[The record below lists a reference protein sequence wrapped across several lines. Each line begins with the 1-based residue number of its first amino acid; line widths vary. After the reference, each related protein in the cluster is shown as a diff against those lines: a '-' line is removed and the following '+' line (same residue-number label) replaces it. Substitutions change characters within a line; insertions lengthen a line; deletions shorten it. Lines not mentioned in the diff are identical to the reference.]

1 MEKERVHVLIKGQVQ
16 GVFFRSNTKE
26 MASALGLSG
35 CVRNLL
41 DGSVEAIFEGPKDK
55 LKKAVQW
62 CHKGPPGASV
72 TQVDEKWIGFTGEF
86 DSFNIAY

>member
-16 GVFFRSNTKE
+16 GVFFRSSTRD
-26 MASALGLSG
+26 MASSLGLSG
-35 CVRNLL
+35 CVRNLP

-55 LKKAVQW
+55 LRRAVQW
-62 CHKGPPGASV
+62 CHQGPPGASV
-72 TQVDEKWIGFTGEF
+72 THVDEKWIGFTGEF